1 MSPPRRAPAAR
12 RVLAWIAVLAAA
24 ATFLWWTQVRPE
36 PASVSVFFTGP
47 ADGATTLV
55 AVSRTV
61 TARGPEAALAAALGA
76 LLAGPTREERAR
88 GLSSEIPA
96 GTRLLGV
103 KVRDGLVTVD
113 LSEAVASGGGSH
125 SMRARL
131 WQIVYTATQH
141 PAAPQ
146 VQVLVE
152 GQERPGL
159 GGEGVVI
166 DRPLSRP
173 PAFPRF

>member
-1 MSPPRRAPAAR
+1 MSTPRRAPPAR
-12 RVLAWIAVLAAA
+12 RVAVWMLVLVAAA
-24 ATFLWWTQVRPE
+24 ALLWWTQTRPQR
-36 PASVSVFFTGP
+36 ATVLVFFTGP
-47 ADGATTLV
+47 VDGGTTVV
-55 AVSRTV
+55 AVSRPV
-61 TARGPEAALAAALGA
+61 TARGPQAMLAAALEA
-76 LLAGPTREERAR
+76 LLAGPTVEERAR
-88 GLSSEIPA
+88 GLSTEIPA

-103 KVRDGLVTVD
+103 RVRDGLVTVD

-141 PAAPQ
+141 ASAPQ

-152 GQERPGL
+152 GQERSGL

-166 DRPLSRP
+166 DRPIARP
-173 PAFPRF
+173 PVFPRF

>member
-1 MSPPRRAPAAR
+1 VSTPRRAPAAR
-12 RVLAWIAVLAAA
+12 RVLAWVVVLAAA
-24 ATFLWWTQVRPE
+24 AALLWWTQVRPQ
-36 PASVSVFFTGP
+36 PAAVSVFFTGA

-55 AVSRTV
+55 AVSRPV
-61 TARGPEAALAAALGA
+61 TARGPEAVLRAALDA
-76 LLAGPTREERAR
+76 LLAGPTAEERAR
-88 GLSSEIPA
+88 GLSTEIPA
-96 GTRLLGV
+96 GTRLLD
-103 KVRDGLVTVD
+103 VRVREGLATVD

-141 PAAPQ
+141 PSASQ

-166 DRPLSRP
+166 DRPIGRP
-173 PAFPRF
+173 PVFPRF